1 MTDIKKAVDNFLKPH
16 AKQIQ
21 LNDLFRLIQEAKFF
35 NEDKPL
41 TEEGDTNVDP
51 GEEKT
56 FDITFPKI
64 RITEDFG
71 KMGTEDRAII
81 EKFTKNIVGN
91 TLEEK
96 IVTLNSILTDKKE
109 GATIGDILSTMVVCE
124 ILSAIITNFTE
135 SAGGFIFEGF
145 LAGLFGG
152 KSVQITSPEDIPG
165 MEAAGKPITDVI
177 LGDRHYSLK
186 LLGQTTGVKG
196 SFRNM
201 VEHFKSVDH
210 VVYLDARR
218 VDKDQGLE
226 FGEFTITLD
235 NFLDVFVDPF
245 LSQVTIK
252 EPVTVESAAE
262 FKQLLNSLIKNGQA
276 IKIIKT
282 GGKIPEFN
290 GATVFKYSPM
300 ADDKLSSLNEILTS
314 ASDLNKIIGFLFNMS
329 EEELQAYAPFQVKY
343 AESKFE
349 GTKAQKLFGSYA
361 IVEQLKRAID
371 NNNHEEILRS
381 LEMTPGYEESQ
392 QFEFTRRQAEEIA
405 NFKIIGTLMIGERYM
420 KETYALYADLLMRT
434 ISPIYEQLQLFTN
447 NINDYFL
454 GVSDELAD
462 QGRKQYA
469 MNAID
474 NAGELAVATN
484 AAVEEIEN

>member
-1 MTDIKKAVDNFLKPH
+1 MTDIKKAVDNFLKPQ

-64 RITEDFG
+64 RITENFG
-71 KMGTEDRAII
+71 KIGTEDREIV
-81 EKFTKNIVGN
+81 EKFTRNIVGE

-96 IVTLNSILTDKKE
+96 IATLNSVLTERKE
-109 GATIGDILSTMVVCE
+109 GATIGDILSTMVTCE

-152 KSVQITSPEDIPG
+152 QSVQISSPEDIDSG
-165 MEAAGKPITDVI
+165 AMGKPITDVV
-177 LGDRHYSLK
+177 LAGKHYSLK
-186 LLGQTTGVKG
+186 LLGETTEVKG
-196 SFRNM
+196 SFKNM
-201 VEHFKSVDH
+201 VEHLKDYDH
-210 VVYLDARR
+210 VIYLDARR
-218 VDKDQGLE
+218 IGGTEGLQ
-226 FGEFTITLD
+226 FGEFTITLEG
-235 NFLDVFVDPF
+235 FLDIFVVPF
-245 LSQVTIK
+245 LKTVWRK
-252 EPVTVESAAE
+252 EADKFEDAVEFQQKMSGLRDSNVGV
-262 FKQLLNSLIKNGQA
+262 K
-276 IKIIKT
+276 KIIFGRKGFSEAKPGWT
-282 GGKIPEFN
+282 TF
-290 GATVFKYSPM
+290 VFSPRRGTLQEGLVSPQGM
-300 ADDKLSSLNEILTS
+300 SQLIDQIINADPK
-314 ASDLNKIIGFLFNMS
+314 
-329 EEELQAYAPFQVKY
+329 ELQNFANFEVIY

-349 GTKAQKLFGSYA
+349 GTKAETLFGSYA
-361 IVEQLKRAID
+361 VVEQLQRAIERG
-371 NNNHEEILRS
+371 NREEIFAS
-381 LEMTPGYEESQ
+381 LEATPGYGPVPQ
-392 QFEFTRRQAEEIA
+392 QFEFTRGQVEEKIK
-405 NFKIIGTLMIGERYM
+405 NFREIGTLMIGPEYM
-420 KETYALYADLLMRT
+420 KKTYALYADLLMRT
-434 ISPIYEQLQLFTN
+434 ISPVYEQLQLFTN

-462 QGRKQYA
+462 QDRKQYA

-474 NAGELAVATN
+474 NAGELAIATS

>member
-71 KMGTEDRAII
+71 KIGTEDREIV
-81 EKFTKNIVGN
+81 EKFTRNIVGS

-96 IVTLNSILTDKKE
+96 IATLNSVLTERKE

-152 KSVQITSPEDIPG
+152 ESMQITSPEDIPG
-165 MEAAGKPITDVI
+165 MEATGKPITDVM
-177 LGDRHYSLK
+177 LGKRHYSLK

-201 VEHFKSVDH
+201 VDHFKSVDH

-226 FGEFTITLD
+226 FGEFTITLE
-235 NFLDVFVDPF
+235 NFLEVFVDPF
-245 LSQVTIK
+245 QVLATNTQ
-252 EPVTVESAAE
+252 TVEDGGE
-262 FKQLLNSLIKNGQA
+262 FKELLNALTSGEEAIKGIQFGIPLPGQKWQA
-276 IKIIKT
+276 IK
-282 GGKIPEFN
+282 F
-290 GATVFKYSPM
+290 SPDSPREVQLDE
-300 ADDKLSSLNEILTS
+300 AVGLNEENF
-314 ASDLNKIIGFLFNMS
+314 NKVLRYVFSLPY
-329 EEELQAYAPFQVKY
+329 EQLQKHAPFTVKY
-343 AESKFE
+343 AASKFE
-349 GTKAQKLFGSYA
+349 GTKAEKLFGSYA
-361 IVEQLKRAID
+361 VVEQLKNAID
-371 NNNHEEILRS
+371 KNDREEVLKSLR
-381 LEMTPGYEESQ
+381 MTPGYENSQ
-392 QFEFTRRQAEEIA
+392 QFEFTRKQAEDIA
-405 NFKIIGTLMIGERYM
+405 NFRVIGTLMIGEKYM

-462 QGRKQYA
+462 QDRKQYA